1 MGRDKVSF
9 FSKTAKTD
17 GSDLFPDDCPPFPP
31 GPEDENL
38 SLEPDGQKGP
48 GLEVAEVVTVKC
60 EKVLDGDESARIPE
74 DPGDEEDPVIEAE
87 AIAEAESPLILAE
100 ANALVIRTGD
110 DQKAAHALRQRI
122 KEAEDKIDAKLRPI
136 ADGAYANWKATL
148 RLIDEFKAHFTPVR
162 AIIEDKITKFRVEAE
177 RLAREEEE
185 RLRREH
191 EEKVRAEQRRQAEL
205 MRAEAEE
212 RAKAAATQRE
222 KDRITREA
230 EERAKE
236 AVAAPVA
243 IPKFEVKSEGRLK
256 GVSSRKNWTFEIVS
270 EDQIPRKFMIPDL
283 KKLGAEAR
291 NMEEKAE
298 VPGVRFFYTEKSA
311 FRK

>member
-1 MGRDKVSF
+1 MGKDRMSF

-17 GSDLFPDDCPPFPP
+17 GSDLFPDDCPPFSPD
-31 GPEDENL
+31 PEDEPIAP
-38 SLEPDGQKGP
+38 EPDSQKGP
-48 GLEVAEVVTVKC
+48 GLEVAEVVVVKC
-60 EKVLDGDESARIPE
+60 ENVLDGDAAAQIPE
-74 DPGDEEDPVIEAE
+74 DPDNEESPVAEAE
-87 AIAEAESPLILAE
+87 AIAETESPLILAE

-122 KEAEDKIDAKLRPI
+122 KEAEDRIDEKLRPI

-148 RLIDEFKAHFTPVR
+148 RLIDEVKAHFTPVR
-162 AIIEDKITKFRVEAE
+162 NIIEDKITKFRVEAE
-177 RLAREEEE
+177 RRAREEKE

-191 EEKVRAEQRRQAEL
+191 EEKVRAEQRRQAEI
-205 MRAEAEE
+205 MKAEAEE
-212 RAKAAATQRE
+212 RAKTAATQRE
-222 KDRITREA
+222 KDRITKEA

-236 AVAAPVA
+236 AVAGPIS
-243 IPKFEVKSEGRLK
+243 IPEFEVKNEGKLA
-256 GVSSRKNWTFEIVS
+256 GVSSRKNWSFEIVS
-270 EDQIPRKFMIPDL
+270 EDQIPRKFMTPDL
-283 KKLGAEAR
+283 KKLGVEAR

>member
-1 MGRDKVSF
+1 MGEDRGIFLRPTRK
-9 FSKTAKTD
+9 AEEAE
-17 GSDLFPDDCPPFPP
+17 LFPDDCPPFPP
-31 GPEDENL
+31 EPEDENL
-38 SLEPDGQKGP
+38 SLEPDSQTGP
-48 GLEVAEVVTVKC
+48 GQEVAEAENPVV
-60 EKVLDGDESARIPE
+60 
-74 DPGDEEDPVIEAE
+74 EAE
-87 AIAEAESPLILAE
+87 AIAESESPLILAE

-136 ADGAYANWKATL
+136 ADGAYSTWKSTL

-177 RLAREEEE
+177 RRAREEEE

-191 EEKVRAEQRRQAEL
+191 EEKVRAEQRRQAEI
-205 MRAEAEE
+205 MKAEAED

-243 IPKFEVKSEGRLK
+243 IPKFEIKSEGKLK
-256 GVSSRKNWTFEIVS
+256 GVSSRKNWTCEVVD
-270 EDQIPRKFMIPDL
+270 EDLIPRKFMTPDL